1 MIKKSEV
8 FSEILFLVPL
18 FTPIKLEVP
27 EGNEKEIVTS
37 EPFVIQRSVFQ
48 TKQKK
53 SDTNS
58 QFLTYRP
65 SLPLKTSNLA
75 LSDIIKIASNQC
87 ISQNN

>member
-37 EPFVIQRSVFQ
+37 EPFVIQRSV
-48 TKQKK
+48 
-53 SDTNS
+53 
-58 QFLTYRP
+58 LH
-65 SLPLKTSNLA
+65 L
-75 LSDIIKIASNQC
+75 
-87 ISQNN
+87 